1 MSNNLIQLEWY
12 EILPISRYKGISYR
26 FIYMFLSV
34 LRHTLIC
41 FKFIT
46 EGKDT
51 KKIPT
56 YNIKIQII
64 CFPFLP
70 FCTIPYKLC
79 NKKAQICCL
88 ISMETTIFA
97 TVLRSGE
104 VSLHIL
110 VQKGACMSFP
120 CLRWVCPDSRYGWRL
135 NVLPMLWQWTVQV
148 ERFSP
153 FCLFCLE
160 YVYFHI

>member
-1 MSNNLIQLEWY
+1 MNVSLSLCFSSVNFGLQNYKNN
-12 EILPISRYKGISYR
+12 S
-26 FIYMFLSV
+26 
-34 LRHTLIC
+34 
-41 FKFIT
+41 
-46 EGKDT
+46 
-51 KKIPT
+51 T

-88 ISMETTIFA
+88 ISTETTTFA
-97 TVLRSGE
+97 TVLRSSE

-120 CLRWVCPDSRYGWRL
+120 CFTVGLSDSRYGWRL